1 VLSFSRPIGIE
12 IGPESVKVARLV
24 ERRGSIRAIRF
35 GEQPLPTGYRWEV
48 GGDHQP
54 VVEAIRAALVEAGIR
69 GDAAVMSIPR
79 GQVTARITAFPPA
92 EGEELRRVVEYDL
105 ADHIPFPID
114 QVVLDMQRLGSSRDQ
129 PGLVDVLVVAAP
141 RELVHEYLQLAGE
154 LGLKVAA
161 LVVDALALDDLA
173 RQLGREPLG
182 MGLSLDVGARAT
194 TINVTEQDQ
203 LRLTRSVAVG
213 GRQLLRAIQ
222 DDCQASPQEAE
233 ELRATEGLGLLDRE
247 PQPKRVRAWFDGL
260 IGEIRRS
267 ALSFGPAALSRLVLV
282 GQEGN
287 LPGLAERLGAELEA
301 EPIAPTAAG
310 LFPEAEIFSHPEGSL
325 DRSLTTLG
333 TALRAVDRSRWT
345 VSLLPREVLQARRTG
360 RLRRLATAVGAAGV
374 LALAGLYL
382 ATLRVADTRKAVVA
396 DLQAQTTAA
405 ATRADEAQTVLD
417 ERDRLR
423 AQTELL
429 RKVWVRR
436 YAALEILKTIAF
448 YAPED
453 VVLTNFT
460 WRPEQALEIRG
471 RAPNSAVV
479 ADFQSA
485 VAESPLATRVSLSGV
500 DRVSGRRGTDEHLS
514 FNLEVDWWT
523 EADRTVAVSSLRPW
537 RKDQ

>member
-1 VLSFSRPIGIE
+1 M
-12 IGPESVKVARLV
+12 
-24 ERRGSIRAIRF
+24 
-35 GEQPLPTGYRWEV
+35 
-48 GGDHQP
+48 D
-54 VVEAIRAALVEAGIR
+54 
-69 GDAAVMSIPR
+69 
-79 GQVTARITAFPPA
+79 
-92 EGEELRRVVEYDL
+92 
-105 ADHIPFPID
+105 
-114 QVVLDMQRLGSSRDQ
+114 
-129 PGLVDVLVVAAP
+129 
-141 RELVHEYLQLAGE
+141 
-154 LGLKVAA
+154 
-161 LVVDALALDDLA
+161 
-173 RQLGREPLG
+173 
-182 MGLSLDVGARAT
+182 LSLDVGTRAT
-194 TINVTEQDQ
+194 TINVAEQGQ

-222 DDCQASPQEAE
+222 DDCQVSPQEAE
-233 ELRATEGLGLLDRE
+233 RLRATEGLGLLDRE
-247 PQPKRVRAWFDGL
+247 PQPKRLRAWFDGL

-287 LPGLAERLGAELEA
+287 LSGLAARLGAELQA

-310 LFPEAEIFSHPEGSL
+310 LFPEAEIFSHPEDSL

-360 RLRRLATAVGAAGV
+360 RLRRLAAAVGAAGV

-448 YAPED
+448 YAPKD

-485 VAESPLATRVSLSGV
+485 VAESPLATRVRLSGV
-500 DRVSGRRGTDEHLS
+500 DRAPGRRGTDEHLS